1 MATTPTTTLATA
13 AMRNDEMIPYRPIST
28 NPATI
33 VPKIAPVVLA
43 PYSTLT
49 RSPSRSERVSDDF
62 ITSGKLAPI
71 NVAGTIRTAIASTN
85 RTPVSSTRESGTAS
99 AIAT

>member
-1 MATTPTTTLATA
+1 MATTPTTTLARA
-13 AMRNDEMIPYRPIST
+13 ASRNDEVMPYRPIST

-49 RSPSRSERVSDDF
+49 RSPSRSVRVRDDF
-62 ITSGKLAPI
+62 ITSGRLAPI
-71 NVAGTIRTAIASTN
+71 NVAGTISVPNAKTN
-85 RTPVSSTRESGTAS
+85 RTPVSSRRKSGATSATA
-99 AIAT
+99 T